1 MNRSI
6 PRSFKDIQLEEII
19 QEIFQEQSSEEKCNS
34 FDFEGCVTDSQL
46 VKIIPEIFQEQSLP
60 EDECNSYEIVD
71 FEVEVTDEVK

>member
-1 MNRSI
+1 M
-6 PRSFKDIQLEEII
+6 
-19 QEIFQEQSSEEKCNS
+19 
-34 FDFEGCVTDSQL
+34 TDSQL